1 MMLRR
6 LRARFDALRH
16 WNRQQADL
24 DEEIRFH
31 LAEEAEEQRAR
42 GVSAGDARRAALR
55 EFGNVARVREDTRE
69 IWGWGA
75 VERLAQDLRQA
86 YRSLRSAPIVS
97 LVAILSLALGI
108 GANTAIFSVVNALV
122 VRQLPVVEPARLA
135 VLGRDR
141 GGTAEWTNP
150 IWELFRAR
158 ADFFDGAFAMSSDRF
173 NLATHGE
180 TDVVG
185 GLWASGEAFDILG
198 VRPFMGRPF
207 TRDDDRPGGGTA
219 GPVAIISHAFWQ
231 RRFGG
236 APDVLGRTLTVE
248 RIPFTIVGVIPPE
261 FFGMDVGRR
270 FDVAL
275 PIGTATLIK
284 GPGVLT
290 QRSMWWLRVVVR
302 LKPGQTL
309 EQGTAFVRA
318 IQPQIRAAT
327 TPADWHPSTIGRY
340 LADGFRLE
348 PAATGDSDLRQ
359 RFQRPLMTIMVVV
372 GLVLLIACANLANLL
387 LARGAVRA
395 RELSLRLALGASR
408 LRILRQ
414 LLTESLILAIAGAG
428 LGLAVAVWG
437 SRALI
442 AELAMSTPV
451 VLDLSLDWRVLGFT
465 AVAAV
470 TTALLFGTA
479 PALAGT
485 RLQPTDALK
494 AGGRGVVGGRGITAG
509 QVLVA
514 LQVALSLVLLV
525 AAGLF
530 IRTFASLNQ
539 LNLGFD
545 RHAVLVASVE
555 IPASRVEREQRP
567 EILRQLL
574 DAARVV
580 PGVSSAALSSIT
592 PLGGE
597 TWNNLVELPDLP
609 QLPEEQR
616 LTYFNRVT
624 PGWFRTYGTPLLA
637 GRDFS
642 AEDTLGS
649 PPVAIVNEAFARR
662 FTNGANPIGVRVLH
676 PWNIERRIVG
686 YVADAVYE
694 SIRAEVPPTLYIPYS
709 QDNQP
714 PLSTAVSVRA
724 SSGSPEL
731 LIEPLVAALSDVHR
745 DLVVT
750 PRPLSRQIDVAS
762 SRERMVA
769 RLSALFGALALLL
782 AALGLYGITAY
793 AVSQRRMEIGV
804 RMALGA
810 ATGAVVQLILRRVLL
825 LVGSGIVLGAAV
837 SVGASSYVTPLLF
850 GLGPRDPVTISIA
863 IALLATIGIL
873 VGWLPARR
881 ASRIDP
887 ADVLR
892 EG

>member
-1 MMLRR
+1 MTRRPLLAR
-6 LRARFDALRH
+6 LRVLWR
-16 WNRQQADL
+16 WNRQQSDL
-24 DEEIRFH
+24 DDEIRFH
-31 LAEEAEEQRAR
+31 LSEESDEQRAS
-42 GVSAGDARRAALR
+42 GLSADAARQAALKD
-55 EFGNVARVREDTRE
+55 FGNVARVREETRDV
-69 IWGWGA
+69 WGWGA
-75 VERLAQDLRQA
+75 AERLVQDLRQA
-86 YRSLRSAPIVS
+86 YRSLRSAPVVS

-122 VRQLPVVEPARLA
+122 VRPLPVAEPARLA

-141 GGTAEWTNP
+141 GGTPAWTNP
-150 IWELFRAR
+150 IWEQFRER
-158 ADFFDGAFAMSSDRF
+158 ADLFGGAFAVSTERF

-185 GLWASGEAFDILG
+185 GLWASGETFDMLG
-198 VRPFMGRPF
+198 VRPLIGRTF
-207 TRDDDRPGGGTA
+207 TREDDRPGGGPA
-219 GPVAIISHAFWQ
+219 GPVAIVSYAFWH
-231 RRFGG
+231 RRFAG

-248 RIPFTIVGVIPPE
+248 RVPFTIVGVTPPE

-270 FDVAL
+270 FDVAI

-284 GPGVLT
+284 GPSALT
-290 QRSMWWLRVVVR
+290 GRSLWWLRIVFR
-302 LKPGQTL
+302 LKPGQSVDA
-309 EQGTAFVRA
+309 GSAMVRA
-318 IQPQIRAAT
+318 MQPQIRAAT
-327 TPADWHPSTIGRY
+327 MPDDWHPSQIGRY

-348 PAATGDSDLRQ
+348 PAATGDSDLRE

-387 LARGAVRA
+387 LARAAVRA
-395 RELSLRLALGASR
+395 RELSLRMALGASR
-408 LRILRQ
+408 MRLLRQ
-414 LLTESLILAIAGAG
+414 LLTESLLLAIAGAA

-437 SRALI
+437 SRALV
-442 AELAMSTPV
+442 AQLATSSPV

-465 AVAAV
+465 AIAAV
-470 TTALLFGTA
+470 ITALLFGTA
-479 PALAGT
+479 PALAGM

-494 AGGRGVVGGRGITAG
+494 IGGRGVVGGRGIRPG

-545 RHAVLVASVE
+545 RHGVLVASVQ
-555 IPASRVEREQRP
+555 IPPSRIEPARRP
-567 EILRQLL
+567 ELLRQLVVV
-574 DAARVV
+574 ASSV
-580 PGVSSAALSSIT
+580 PGVSSAALSNVT

-597 TWNNLVELPDLP
+597 TWNNLIELPDLP
-609 QLPEEQR
+609 PLPEEQR
-616 LTYFNRVT
+616 LTYFNMIS

-637 GRDFS
+637 GRDFTP
-642 AEDTLGS
+642 EDTPDS

-662 FTNGANPIGVRVLH
+662 FTNGANPIGMRVLH
-676 PWNIERRIVG
+676 PGNVERRIVG

-694 SIRAEVPPTLYIPYS
+694 SIRAAVPPTLYIPYS
-709 QDNQP
+709 QQPQP
-714 PLSTAVSVRA
+714 PSSTSVSVRA
-724 SSGSPEL
+724 NSGSPEL
-731 LIEPLVAALSDVHR
+731 LIKPLVAALADVHR

-750 PRPLSRQIDVAS
+750 PRPLSRQIDAAS
-762 SRERMVA
+762 SRERVVA

-793 AVSQRRMEIGV
+793 AVSQRRMEIGI

-810 ATGAVVQLILRRVLL
+810 ATGAVVSLVLRRVLF
-825 LVGSGIVLGAAV
+825 LVGSGIVLGVAA
-837 SVGASSYVTPLLF
+837 SLWASRYVTPLLF
-850 GLGPRDPVTISIA
+850 GLSPRDPLTLSIA
-863 IALLATIGIL
+863 IAILAAIGVL

-887 ADVLR
+887 AHVLR